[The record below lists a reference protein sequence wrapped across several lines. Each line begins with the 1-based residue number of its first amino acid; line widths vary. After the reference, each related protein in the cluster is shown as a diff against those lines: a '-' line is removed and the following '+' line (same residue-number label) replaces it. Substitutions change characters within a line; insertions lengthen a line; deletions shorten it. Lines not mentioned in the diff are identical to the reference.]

1 MEHRK
6 LIGLVSAALAAG
18 LLVFAAFSNAWII
31 GEDYDGTRSNVGL
44 RSVDICV
51 EGSSCTNVSLESW
64 SKSAFAPKGL
74 STFQTLGTISLGLSF
89 ALALSMLILIG
100 YGVADKVPYWPVH
113 PGSLALLLSVGVL
126 VVGVLTLA
134 LHPFKTSGWGTGP
147 GFLVLAAG
155 DVAALAAALIL
166 GKSEPAREE
175 DWFE

>member
-1 MEHRK
+1 MDKRK
-6 LIGLVSAALAAG
+6 LIGLVSAALAAA
-18 LLVFAAFSNAWII
+18 LLVFAAFSNSWII
-31 GEDYDGTRSNVGL
+31 GEDYGTRYDVGL

-51 EGSSCTNVSLESW
+51 ENSSCSNVTLESW

-74 STFQTLGTISLGLSF
+74 STFQTLGMISLVLAL
-89 ALALSMLILIG
+89 ALALSMLVLIG
-100 YGVADKVPYWPVH
+100 YGVADRVPYWPVH
-113 PGSLALLLSVGVL
+113 PGSLALLLSVSVL

-134 LHPFKTSGWGTGP
+134 LHPFKTTGWGTGP

-166 GKSEPAREE
+166 GRSQPASEE